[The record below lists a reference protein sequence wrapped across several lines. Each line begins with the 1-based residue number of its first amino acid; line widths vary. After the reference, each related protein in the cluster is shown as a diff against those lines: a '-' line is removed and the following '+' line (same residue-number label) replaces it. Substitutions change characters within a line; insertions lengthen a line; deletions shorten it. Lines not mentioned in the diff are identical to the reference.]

1 MQRDIRKL
9 RTALAVFGGL
19 SIAAVPAAAQDRDR
33 SRGLVDEILVTAKQR
48 EESIQDVALS
58 IQAFSENELDVFR
71 IDDLRGLADF
81 TPGLN
86 YSAATGRGMPSI
98 LAIRGIAP
106 NTGNIQLQGV
116 SVFLDGVYA
125 GGGSHA
131 LDLTQLQRI
140 EVLRGPQATTFGRQ
154 TYAGAIDYITA
165 TPRVDSLTGNVKA
178 DYSSNAGAEKD
189 NYQVSGLVQFPLL
202 QDRVWMELSAMS
214 KVYGE
219 LALSGSRGQPI
230 GREETDSWGA
240 SLYFEP
246 TDALSIRVRGM
257 WGKERDSIPLIAT
270 THPQEWEAFG
280 VPTEQLSSGVI
291 WPVGRLFAPTADMA
305 DCESDAGRPIDC
317 GNDRDRFFFSTI
329 ADYELPS
336 GIMASY
342 RMGYGADD
350 RWTNQDLYFRGNPD
364 PFFGDAPYT
373 APPPAAPGAKFPF
386 FFNATSSEYRN
397 LSHELRL
404 LSPEDQALRWRA
416 GVFFYSESLSNF
428 FVNNV
433 NDNNPEGRSRGDERV
448 RNLAM
453 FGGIGYD
460 FTDEWSIEA
469 EARLQREENIFDACT
484 VCVTAAGTPGSG
496 FKENEDKE
504 SNTDILPRVTL
515 KYTPNDT
522 LMLYG
527 LISQGTKAG
536 RWNQTVATEFRYV
549 EPEKLTNYELGWKS
563 ELVDGRVLFNG
574 AVFFMDVTDQQFSAV
589 TTNQQGNP
597 ITLFDNVGESESYGF
612 ELDAR
617 AAVTEQWSIAAGLAM
632 AKHEFT
638 SDTVP
643 TAANLVRLFEGG
655 TFKGLTSIGL
665 PRWTG
670 NVRSTYFFPLNADMD
685 IQLDGSLTYQSKTY
699 ADAANLAEIKPITRV
714 NLRAAVDA
722 GWWEVAVF
730 VRDLFDSDKPGS
742 PAISATNSCLYRDRG
757 DGTLFS
763 PIQRCLAVGVDRGR
777 EVGASLRF
785 RF

>member
-1 MQRDIRKL
+1 MHTDFRNFT
-9 RTALAVFGGL
+9 TAVAVMSAL
-19 SIAAVPAAAQDRDR
+19 SVAATPAAAQDRDR
-33 SRGLVDEILVTAKQR
+33 SRGLLEEIVVTAKQR

-58 IQAFSENELDVFR
+58 IQAFGENELDVFR

-165 TPRVDSLTGNVKA
+165 TPRVESFTGNVKA

-189 NYQVSGLVQFPLL
+189 NYQMSALLQFPVVDDLI
-202 QDRVWMELSAMS
+202 WMELSATS

-219 LALSGSRGQPI
+219 MALSGSRGEPI
-230 GREETDSWGA
+230 GREETDAWGA
-240 SLYFEP
+240 SLYVEP

-270 THPQEWEAFG
+270 THPQEWDAYG
-280 VPTEQLSSGVI
+280 VPVTQLSTGVR
-291 WPVGRLFAPTADMA
+291 WPTGRLFAPTADMA
-305 DCESDAGRPIDC
+305 DCESNAGRPERC
-317 GNDRDRFFFSTI
+317 GNDRDRFFFSGI
-329 ADYELPS
+329 VDYELPA
-336 GIMASY
+336 GIELSY
-342 RMGYGADD
+342 RTGFGADD
-350 RWTNQDLYFRGNPD
+350 RWTNQDLYFRGRPD
-364 PFFGDAPYT
+364 PFFGDDPYT
-373 APPPAAPGAKFPF
+373 GPPPAPPGGKFAG

-397 LSHELRL
+397 VSHELRV
-404 LSPEDQALRWRA
+404 LSPADQAIRWRA
-416 GVFFYSESLSNF
+416 GVYYYSESLTNF

-433 NDNNPEGRSRGDERV
+433 NATNPAGRSRGDEDV
-448 RNLAM
+448 RNLAI
-453 FGGIGYD
+453 FAGAGFD
-460 FTDEWSIEA
+460 LNEQWSLEV

-484 VCVTAAGTPGSG
+484 ICVTGTGAPGSG
-496 FKENEDKE
+496 FKEERNTER
-504 SNTDILPRVTL
+504 NTDILPRVTV
-515 KYTPNDT
+515 TFSPT
-522 LMLYG
+522 EELMFYG
-527 LISQGTKAG
+527 LVSQGTKAG
-536 RWNQTVATEFRYV
+536 RWNQTRTTNFRYV
-549 EPEKLTNYELGWKS
+549 DPEKLTNWELGWKS
-563 ELVDGRVLFNG
+563 EVLDGRVLFNG
-574 AVFFMDVTDQQFSAV
+574 ALFFMDVEDQQFSAV
-589 TTNQQGNP
+589 SSIDGVP
-597 ITLFDNVGESESYGF
+597 VTLFDNVGESESYGF
-612 ELDAR
+612 ELDTR
-617 AAVTEQWSIAAGLAM
+617 AALTERWSLGAGLAL

-638 SDTVP
+638 SETLP
-643 TAANLVRLFEGG
+643 TDANLVRLFDGG

-670 NVRSTYFFPLNADMD
+670 NIRSTYFFPLNANMD
-685 IQLDGSLTYQSKTY
+685 VQIDGSVTYQSKTY
-699 ADAANLAEIKPITRV
+699 ADAANLAEIKPITRL
-714 NLRAAVDA
+714 NLRAALDA

-730 VRDLFDSDKPGS
+730 VRDLLDSDKPGS
-742 PAISATNSCLYRDRG
+742 PAISATNSCLYREQA
-757 DGTLFS
+757 DGTLFG
-763 PIQRCLAVGVDRGR
+763 PTQRCLAVGIDRGR